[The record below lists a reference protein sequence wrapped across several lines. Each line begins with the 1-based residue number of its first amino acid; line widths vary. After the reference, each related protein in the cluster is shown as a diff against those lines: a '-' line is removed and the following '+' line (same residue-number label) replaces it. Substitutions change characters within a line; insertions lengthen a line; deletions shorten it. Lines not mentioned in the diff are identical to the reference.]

1 MALLFKKII
10 LQFFISLPTKEKYKK
25 NSLQTVLTYNFQYL
39 KRLYRNFFWFYLN
52 PLGGP
57 LHQDLPYSRRNGFFR
72 LTTVLGVHPSISAI
86 SLFPIGFAPKMT
98 KECRAMK
105 RSLLGRDA
113 TMLYRSLSF
122 SRSKNASSI
131 PSSHSMKSANV
142 FLQ

>member
-1 MALLFKKII
+1 MALLFKKNI
-10 LQFFISLPTKEKYKK
+10 LQFFISFQEK
-25 NSLQTVLTYNFQYL
+25 NSI
-39 KRLYRNFFWFYLN
+39 KRIHYKMYIYIIFNILILYRNIFWFYLN

-131 PSSHSMKSANV
+131 PSPHSMKSANV